1 MRIPAAVDF
10 VPATLLLCSFFPPAV
25 EITVGLDSLRMNG
38 FQAFTVLATDGV
50 LFPRPFNVFVHLWL
64 SFCCILVLLLPL
76 SRSRSTRLLRTL
88 GALLIATFFAS
99 LLWSLH
105 LRALPGS
112 YIFNLSFALAGAL
125 AILRGQTKRYS
136 GPE

>member
-38 FQAFTVLATDGV
+38 FQAFTVLATDSV

-64 SFCCILVLLLPL
+64 SFCCMRIPAKWNTWIGQMEHL
-76 SRSRSTRLLRTL
+76 ST
-88 GALLIATFFAS
+88 GAL
-99 LLWSLH
+99 
-105 LRALPGS
+105 
-112 YIFNLSFALAGAL
+112 NGA
-125 AILRGQTKRYS
+125 
-136 GPE
+136 